1 MYFDNVQ
8 ALLVMEGHGAYVWPA
23 YLITVAIIMMLLI
36 APMRRRS
43 RLLQRLAA
51 EGRRS
56 ERKTVAGV
64 RGEQ

>member
-1 MYFDNVQ
+1 MYFNTVQ
-8 ALLVMEGHGAYVWPA
+8 ALLMMDGHGVYVWPA
-23 YLITVAIIMMLLI
+23 YLITAVIIVMLLV

-51 EGRRS
+51 EVRRA

-64 RGEQ
+64 RGGQ